1 MDADK
6 VTQSDKSLI
15 QWDVENGTILKKDGL
30 VPSATIKWNEGISQG
45 KIIATYVKDMSI
57 QNVRTL
63 TPTVTMF
70 VPKQPFEPDDP
81 SYSGELLTLNIS
93 NKAPKQYEYV
103 NINLAEHYNAVPRS
117 IEWTIDG
124 VRSVSEQM
132 SKQVYFPTIG
142 TKNISAKIYFYGISE
157 TKTIST
163 TVTVGS
169 GAPNLAGKQILG
181 PTKLGVTSSAIY
193 RMSAYSV
200 NDVSY
205 TWTVRFKN
213 MVFKSVTSEFL
224 SMDFPEEGSYTIS
237 CVAKDK
243 RTGMTGTSATLRVSA
258 SYDAGILGV
267 EDDLFTVNLE
277 TNRSLRIMPVG
288 EMDSNISNKAQYKL
302 CSLST
307 GEIAKTGYVDINL
320 ESNIDLSSLCKGMYV
335 LYIQLDSNRVK
346 TYKFLLA
353 N

>member
-1 MDADK
+1 
-6 VTQSDKSLI
+6 
-15 QWDVENGTILKKDGL
+15 
-30 VPSATIKWNEGISQG
+30 
-45 KIIATYVKDMSI
+45 
-57 QNVRTL
+57 
-63 TPTVTMF
+63 MF

-181 PTKLGVTSSAIY
+181 PTKLGVTSSAIE
-193 RMSAYSV
+193 R
-200 NDVSY
+200 
-205 TWTVRFKN
+205 
-213 MVFKSVTSEFL
+213 
-224 SMDFPEEGSYTIS
+224 
-237 CVAKDK
+237 
-243 RTGMTGTSATLRVSA
+243 
-258 SYDAGILGV
+258 
-267 EDDLFTVNLE
+267 
-277 TNRSLRIMPVG
+277 
-288 EMDSNISNKAQYKL
+288 
-302 CSLST
+302 
-307 GEIAKTGYVDINL
+307 
-320 ESNIDLSSLCKGMYV
+320 
-335 LYIQLDSNRVK
+335 
-346 TYKFLLA
+346 
-353 N
+353 